1 MMQYSTE
8 FCHTRHCDRLRK
20 ELDNI
25 TTKNCPEQ
33 ENIEQVICCM
43 PEGTEPQDCT
53 EEKTTFTLTEFKE
66 LVHSAQKGDREA
78 INVLCTA
85 FKPLIYKEAYR
96 YEVRE
101 ALGEDAVNTAW
112 LIFLEQIKKYDGRDF
127 GHLPGLLQYHVHY
140 GLLHKFTRGKSVKD
154 CYYLDAEEEGDE
166 TQIAEKFDAIAQMED
181 NQAMQL
187 AFKRLTDKQRNIIN
201 AMQEP
206 DMTIKKYS
214 EEHKISYKTA
224 YLHLHRG
231 LDNLKRMI
239 A

>member
-1 MMQYSTE
+1 MQYNTE
-8 FCHTRHCDRLRK
+8 FCYTRSTNRHRK

-25 TTKNCPEQ
+25 TTNNCPEQ
-33 ENIEQVICCM
+33 ENSEEIICCV
-43 PEGTEPQDCT
+43 PEGTEPQNCT

-78 INVLCTA
+78 INTLCNA

-101 ALGEDAVNTAW
+101 ALGEDAINTAW
-112 LIFLEQIKKYDGRDF
+112 LIFLEQIKKYEGRDF

-154 CYYLDAEEEGDE
+154 CYYLDAEEEGEE
-166 TQIAEKFDAIAQMED
+166 TQIADKEDVFDRTEV
-181 NQAMQL
+181 NQLFSAAKLSIEQTNAVNEL
-187 AFKRLTDKQRNIIN
+187 VLNDLDHRVFCKKYACSSKTAFK
-201 AMQEP
+201 
-206 DMTIKKYS
+206 
-214 EEHKISYKTA
+214 
-224 YLHLHRG
+224 HRANG
-231 LDNLKRMI
+231 LQKLKLLL

>member
-1 MMQYSTE
+1 MQYSTE
-8 FCHTRHCDRLRK
+8 FCHTRHCDRHRK

-33 ENIEQVICCM
+33 ENTEQVICCV

-53 EEKTTFTLTEFKE
+53 EEKITFTLTEFKE

-127 GHLPGLLQYHVHY
+127 GHLPGLLQYYVHY

-166 TQIAEKFDAIAQMED
+166 LQIADKNNVFEQTEVNQLFSAARLSKEQTDAVKELVLNELDHRLFCKKYACSSKT
-181 NQAMQL
+181 
-187 AFKRLTDKQRNIIN
+187 AFKHRANGL
-201 AMQEP
+201 
-206 DMTIKKYS
+206 KK
-214 EEHKISYKTA
+214 
-224 YLHLHRG
+224 
-231 LDNLKRMI
+231 LKSLL

>member
-1 MMQYSTE
+1 MQYSTE

-33 ENIEQVICCM
+33 ENTEQVICCV
-43 PEGTEPQDCT
+43 PEGTELQDCT
-53 EEKTTFTLTEFKE
+53 KEKTTFTLTEFKE

-166 TQIAEKFDAIAQMED
+166 LQIADKNNVFEQTEVNQLFSAARLSKEQTDAVNELVLNELDHRLFCKKYACSSKT
-181 NQAMQL
+181 
-187 AFKRLTDKQRNIIN
+187 AFKHRANGL
-201 AMQEP
+201 
-206 DMTIKKYS
+206 KK
-214 EEHKISYKTA
+214 
-224 YLHLHRG
+224 
-231 LDNLKRMI
+231 LKSLL

>member
-1 MMQYSTE
+1 MQYSTE
-8 FCHTRHCDRLRK
+8 FCHMRHCDRLRK

-25 TTKNCPEQ
+25 TIKNCPEQ
-33 ENIEQVICCM
+33 ENTEQVICCV
-43 PEGTEPQDCT
+43 PEGTEPQNCT

-127 GHLPGLLQYHVHY
+127 GHLPGLLQYHIHY

-154 CYYLDAEEEGDE
+154 CYYLDAEEEGDGM
-166 TQIAEKFDAIAQMED
+166 QIAEKFDAIAQMED

>member
-1 MMQYSTE
+1 MQYNTE
-8 FCHTRHCDRLRK
+8 FCYTRSTNRHRK

-25 TTKNCPEQ
+25 TTQNCPKQ
-33 ENIEQVICCM
+33 ENTEEVICCV

-127 GHLPGLLQYHVHY
+127 GHLPGLLQYHIHY

-154 CYYLDAEEEGDE
+154 CYYLDAEENEE
-166 TQIAEKFDAIAQMED
+166 TQIADKDNVFERTEVNQLFSAARLSKEQTDAVNELVLNELDHRLFCKKYACSSKT
-181 NQAMQL
+181 
-187 AFKRLTDKQRNIIN
+187 AFKHRANGL
-201 AMQEP
+201 
-206 DMTIKKYS
+206 KK
-214 EEHKISYKTA
+214 
-224 YLHLHRG
+224 
-231 LDNLKRMI
+231 LKSLL

>member
-1 MMQYSTE
+1 MQYNTE
-8 FCHTRHCDRLRK
+8 FCYTRSTNRHRK

-33 ENIEQVICCM
+33 ENSEEIICCV
-43 PEGTEPQDCT
+43 PEGTEPTDYS

-66 LVHSAQKGDREA
+66 LVHSAQNGDREA
-78 INVLCTA
+78 INTLCNA

-101 ALGEDAVNTAW
+101 ALGEDSVNAAW
-112 LIFLEQIKKYDGRDF
+112 LIFLELIKSYTDRDF

-154 CYYLDAEEEGDE
+154 CYYLDAEEEGEE
-166 TQIAEKFDAIAQMED
+166 TQIADKEDVFDRTEV
-181 NQAMQL
+181 NQLFSAAKLSIEQTNAVNEL
-187 AFKRLTDKQRNIIN
+187 VLNDLDHRVFCKKYACSSKTAFK
-201 AMQEP
+201 
-206 DMTIKKYS
+206 
-214 EEHKISYKTA
+214 
-224 YLHLHRG
+224 HRANG
-231 LDNLKRMI
+231 LQKLKLLL

>member
-1 MMQYSTE
+1 MQYNTE
-8 FCHTRHCDRLRK
+8 FCYTRSTNRHRK

-25 TTKNCPEQ
+25 TTQNCPEQ
-33 ENIEQVICCM
+33 ETSEEIICCV

-78 INVLCTA
+78 INTLCNA

-101 ALGEDAVNTAW
+101 ALGEDSVNAAW
-112 LIFLEQIKKYDGRDF
+112 LIFLELIKKYEGRDF

-140 GLLHKFTRGKSVKD
+140 GLMQKITRRKSVKD
-154 CYYLDAEEEGDE
+154 YCCLDADDDSDNC
-166 TQIAEKFDAIAQMED
+166 QIKEVADKEDVFDRTEV
-181 NQAMQL
+181 NQLFSAAKLSKEQTNAVNEL
-187 AFKRLTDKQRNIIN
+187 VLNDIDHRVFCKKYACSSKTAFK
-201 AMQEP
+201 
-206 DMTIKKYS
+206 
-214 EEHKISYKTA
+214 
-224 YLHLHRG
+224 HRANG
-231 LDNLKRMI
+231 LQKLKLLL

>member
-1 MMQYSTE
+1 MQYSTE
-8 FCHTRHCDRLRK
+8 FCHTRHCDRHRK
-20 ELDNI
+20 DLDNI
-25 TTKNCPEQ
+25 TIENCNKQ
-33 ENIEQVICCM
+33 ENAEEIICCLS
-43 PEGTEPQDCT
+43 EETEQTDYS
-53 EEKTTFTLTEFKE
+53 EEKPTFTLTEFKE
-66 LVHSAQKGDREA
+66 LVISAQQDDHKA
-78 INVLCTA
+78 IDVLCNA

-96 YEVRE
+96 YEIRKN
-101 ALGEDAVNTAW
+101 LGEDAINTAW
-112 LIFLEQIKKYDGRDF
+112 LIFLEQIKKYEGRDF
-127 GHLPGLLQYHVHY
+127 GHLPGLLQYNVHY

-154 CYYLDAEEEGDE
+154 CYYLDAEEEGDGM
-166 TQIAEKFDAIAQMED
+166 QIAEKFDAIAQMED

-231 LDNLKRMI
+231 LDKLKRMI

>member
-1 MMQYSTE
+1 MQYNTE
-8 FCHTRHCDRLRK
+8 FCYTRSTNRHRK
-20 ELDNI
+20 ELNNI

-33 ENIEQVICCM
+33 ENSEEIICCV
-43 PEGTEPQDCT
+43 PEGTEPQNCT

-78 INVLCTA
+78 INTLCNA

-112 LIFLEQIKKYDGRDF
+112 LIFLEQIKKYEGRDF

-154 CYYLDAEEEGDE
+154 CYYLDAEEEGDGM
-166 TQIAEKFDAIAQMED
+166 QIAEKFDAIAQMED
-181 NQAMQL
+181 NQAMQF

-231 LDNLKRMI
+231 LNNLKRMI

>member
-1 MMQYSTE
+1 MQYSTE

-33 ENIEQVICCM
+33 ENTEQVICCV
-43 PEGTEPQDCT
+43 PEGTEPQECT

-112 LIFLEQIKKYDGRDF
+112 LIFLEQIKKYEGRDF
-127 GHLPGLLQYHVHY
+127 GHLPGLLQYYIHY

-154 CYYLDAEEEGDE
+154 CYYLDAEEEGEE

>member
-1 MMQYSTE
+1 MQYSTE

-33 ENIEQVICCM
+33 ENIEQVICCV

-154 CYYLDAEEEGDE
+154 CYYLDAEEEGDGM
-166 TQIAEKFDAIAQMED
+166 QIAEKFDAIAQMED

>member
-1 MMQYSTE
+1 MQYNTE
-8 FCHTRHCDRLRK
+8 FCYTRSTNRHRK

-33 ENIEQVICCM
+33 ENSEEIICCV

-66 LVHSAQKGDREA
+66 LVHSAQNGDREA
-78 INVLCTA
+78 INTLCNA

-101 ALGEDAVNTAW
+101 ALGEDSVNAAW

-154 CYYLDAEEEGDE
+154 CYYLDAEEEGDGM
-166 TQIAEKFDAIAQMED
+166 QIAEKFDAIAQMED
-181 NQAMQL
+181 NQAMQF

-231 LDNLKRMI
+231 LNNLKRMI

>member
-1 MMQYSTE
+1 MQYSTE
-8 FCHTRHCDRLRK
+8 FCHTRHCDCLRK

-33 ENIEQVICCM
+33 ENTEQVICCV
-43 PEGTEPQDCT
+43 PEGTEPQNCT

-127 GHLPGLLQYHVHY
+127 GHLPGLLQYHIHY

-154 CYYLDAEEEGDE
+154 CYYLDAEEEGDGM
-166 TQIAEKFDAIAQMED
+166 QIAEKFDAIAQMED

>member
-1 MMQYSTE
+1 MQYSTE
-8 FCHTRHCDRLRK
+8 FCHMRHCDRLRK

-33 ENIEQVICCM
+33 KNTEQVICCV
-43 PEGTEPQDCT
+43 PEGTEPQECT

-154 CYYLDAEEEGDE
+154 CYYLDAEEEGEE

>member
-1 MMQYSTE
+1 MQYSTE

-33 ENIEQVICCM
+33 ENTEEIICCV

-53 EEKTTFTLTEFKE
+53 EEKTSFTLTEFKE

-78 INVLCTA
+78 INVLCTS

-154 CYYLDAEEEGDE
+154 CYYLDAEEEGDGM
-166 TQIAEKFDAIAQMED
+166 QIAEKFDAIAQMED

>member
-1 MMQYSTE
+1 
-8 FCHTRHCDRLRK
+8 
-20 ELDNI
+20 
-25 TTKNCPEQ
+25 
-33 ENIEQVICCM
+33 M

-78 INVLCTA
+78 INTLCNA

-101 ALGEDAVNTAW
+101 ALGEDSVNAAW
-112 LIFLEQIKKYDGRDF
+112 LIFLEQIKKYEGRDF

-154 CYYLDAEEEGDE
+154 CYYLDAEEEGEE
-166 TQIAEKFDAIAQMED
+166 TQIADKEDVFDRTEV
-181 NQAMQL
+181 NQLFSAAKLSIEQTNAVNEL
-187 AFKRLTDKQRNIIN
+187 VLNDIDHRVFCKKYACSSKTAFK
-201 AMQEP
+201 
-206 DMTIKKYS
+206 
-214 EEHKISYKTA
+214 
-224 YLHLHRG
+224 HRANG
-231 LDNLKRMI
+231 LQKLKLLL

>member
-1 MMQYSTE
+1 MQYSTE

-33 ENIEQVICCM
+33 ENTEQVICCV
-43 PEGTEPQDCT
+43 PEGTEPQNCT

-127 GHLPGLLQYHVHY
+127 GHLPGLLQHHIHY

-154 CYYLDAEEEGDE
+154 CYYLDAEEEGE
-166 TQIAEKFDAIAQMED
+166 GMQIAEKFDAIAQMED

>member
-1 MMQYSTE
+1 
-8 FCHTRHCDRLRK
+8 
-20 ELDNI
+20 
-25 TTKNCPEQ
+25 
-33 ENIEQVICCM
+33 M

-66 LVHSAQKGDREA
+66 LVHSAQNGDREA
-78 INVLCTA
+78 INTLCNA

-101 ALGEDAVNTAW
+101 ALGEDAINTAW

-154 CYYLDAEEEGDE
+154 CYYLDAEEEGE
-166 TQIAEKFDAIAQMED
+166 GMQIAEKFDAIAQMED

-201 AMQEP
+201 AKQEP

>member
-1 MMQYSTE
+1 MQYSTE

-33 ENIEQVICCM
+33 ENTEQVICCV
-43 PEGTEPQDCT
+43 PEGTEPQECT

-154 CYYLDAEEEGDE
+154 CYYLDAEEEGE
-166 TQIAEKFDAIAQMED
+166 KTQIAEKFDAIAQMED

>member
-1 MMQYSTE
+1 MQYNTE
-8 FCHTRHCDRLRK
+8 FCYTRSTNRHRK

-33 ENIEQVICCM
+33 ENSEEIICCV
-43 PEGTEPQDCT
+43 PEGTEQTDYS

-78 INVLCTA
+78 INTLCNA

-101 ALGEDAVNTAW
+101 ALGEDSVNAAW
-112 LIFLEQIKKYDGRDF
+112 LIFLEQITKYEGRDF

-140 GLLHKFTRGKSVKD
+140 GLLQKVTRRKSVKD
-154 CYYLDAEEEGDE
+154 YCCLDADDDSDNC
-166 TQIAEKFDAIAQMED
+166 QIKEVADKDDAFERMEV
-181 NQAMQL
+181 NQLFSAAKLSKEQTNAVNEL
-187 AFKRLTDKQRNIIN
+187 VLNDIDHRVFCKKYACSSKTAFK
-201 AMQEP
+201 
-206 DMTIKKYS
+206 
-214 EEHKISYKTA
+214 
-224 YLHLHRG
+224 HRANG
-231 LDNLKRMI
+231 LQKLKLLL

>member
-1 MMQYSTE
+1 MQYSTE

-25 TTKNCPEQ
+25 TTKNFPEQ
-33 ENIEQVICCM
+33 ENTEQVICCV
-43 PEGTEPQDCT
+43 PEGTEPQECT

-154 CYYLDAEEEGDE
+154 CYYLDAEEEGEE

>member
-1 MMQYSTE
+1 MQYSTE

-33 ENIEQVICCM
+33 ENTEQVICCV
-43 PEGTEPQDCT
+43 PEGTELQDCT

-112 LIFLEQIKKYDGRDF
+112 VIFLEQIKKYDGRDF

-154 CYYLDAEEEGDE
+154 CYYLDAEEEGDGM
-166 TQIAEKFDAIAQMED
+166 QITEKFDAIAQMED

-201 AMQEP
+201 TMQEP

>member
-1 MMQYSTE
+1 MQYSTE

-33 ENIEQVICCM
+33 ENTEQVICCV
-43 PEGTEPQDCT
+43 PEDTEQQDCT

-154 CYYLDAEEEGDE
+154 CYYLDAEEEGEE

>member
-1 MMQYSTE
+1 MQYSTE

-33 ENIEQVICCM
+33 ENTEQVICCV
-43 PEGTEPQDCT
+43 PEGTEPQECT

-66 LVHSAQKGDREA
+66 LVHSAQKGAHEA

-127 GHLPGLLQYHVHY
+127 GHLPGLLQYYIHY

-154 CYYLDAEEEGDE
+154 CYYLDAEEEGEE

>member
-1 MMQYSTE
+1 MQYSTE

-33 ENIEQVICCM
+33 ENTEQVICCV

-154 CYYLDAEEEGDE
+154 FYYLDAEEEGDGM
-166 TQIAEKFDAIAQMED
+166 QIAEKFDAIAQMED

-231 LDNLKRMI
+231 LDKLKRMI

>member
-1 MMQYSTE
+1 MQYSTE

-33 ENIEQVICCM
+33 ENTEQVICCV

-101 ALGEDAVNTAW
+101 ALGEDAINTAW
-112 LIFLEQIKKYDGRDF
+112 LIFLEQIKKYKDRDF
-127 GHLPGLLQYHVHY
+127 GHLPGLLQYYIHY

-166 TQIAEKFDAIAQMED
+166 LQIADKNNVFERTEVNQLFSAAKLSKEQTDAVNELILNELDHRLFCKKYACSSKT
-181 NQAMQL
+181 
-187 AFKRLTDKQRNIIN
+187 AFK
-201 AMQEP
+201 
-206 DMTIKKYS
+206 
-214 EEHKISYKTA
+214 
-224 YLHLHRG
+224 HRANG
-231 LDNLKRMI
+231 LQKLKLLL

>member
-1 MMQYSTE
+1 MQYNTE
-8 FCHTRHCDRLRK
+8 FCYTRSTNRHRK

-25 TTKNCPEQ
+25 TTQNCPKQ
-33 ENIEQVICCM
+33 ENTEEVICCV

-154 CYYLDAEEEGDE
+154 CYYLDAEEEGEE
-166 TQIAEKFDAIAQMED
+166 TQIADKDNVFERTEVNQLFSAARLSKEQTDAVNELVLNELDHRLFCKKYACSSKT
-181 NQAMQL
+181 
-187 AFKRLTDKQRNIIN
+187 AFKHRANGL
-201 AMQEP
+201 
-206 DMTIKKYS
+206 KK
-214 EEHKISYKTA
+214 
-224 YLHLHRG
+224 
-231 LDNLKRMI
+231 LKSLL

>member
-1 MMQYSTE
+1 MQYSTE

-33 ENIEQVICCM
+33 ENPEQVICCV
-43 PEGTEPQDCT
+43 PEGTEPQECT

-127 GHLPGLLQYHVHY
+127 GHLPGLLQYHIHY

-154 CYYLDAEEEGDE
+154 CYYLDAEEEGEE

>member
-1 MMQYSTE
+1 MQYSTE
-8 FCHTRHCDRLRK
+8 FCHMRHCDRHRK

-33 ENIEQVICCM
+33 ENTEQVICCV

-154 CYYLDAEEEGDE
+154 CYYLDAEEEGEE

>member
-8 FCHTRHCDRLRK
+8 FCHTRHCDRHRK

-33 ENIEQVICCM
+33 ENTEQVICCV
-43 PEGTEPQDCT
+43 PEGTEPQECT

-154 CYYLDAEEEGDE
+154 CYYLDAEEEGEE

>member
-1 MMQYSTE
+1 MQYSTE
-8 FCHTRHCDRLRK
+8 FCHTRHCDRHRK

-25 TTKNCPEQ
+25 TTKKCPEQ
-33 ENIEQVICCM
+33 ENSEEIICCM

-154 CYYLDAEEEGDE
+154 CYYLDAEEEGEE
-166 TQIAEKFDAIAQMED
+166 TQIADKDNVFERTEVNQLFSAAKLSKEQTDAVNELVLNELDHRLFCKKYACSSKT
-181 NQAMQL
+181 
-187 AFKRLTDKQRNIIN
+187 AFKHRANGL
-201 AMQEP
+201 
-206 DMTIKKYS
+206 KK
-214 EEHKISYKTA
+214 
-224 YLHLHRG
+224 
-231 LDNLKRMI
+231 LKSLL

>member
-1 MMQYSTE
+1 MQYSTE

-33 ENIEQVICCM
+33 ENTEQVICCV

-154 CYYLDAEEEGDE
+154 CYYLDAEEEGEE

-224 YLHLHRG
+224 YLHLHRC

>member
-1 MMQYSTE
+1 MQYSTE
-8 FCHTRHCDRLRK
+8 FCHMRHCDRLRK

-33 ENIEQVICCM
+33 ENTEQVICCV
-43 PEGTEPQDCT
+43 PEGTEPQDYS
-53 EEKTTFTLTEFKE
+53 EEKKTFTLTEFKE
-66 LVHSAQKGDREA
+66 LVHSAQKGEREA
-78 INVLCTA
+78 INTLCNA

-154 CYYLDAEEEGDE
+154 CYYLDAEEEGE
-166 TQIAEKFDAIAQMED
+166 EMQIAEKFDAIAQMED

-231 LDNLKRMI
+231 LDKLKRMI

>member
-1 MMQYSTE
+1 MQYSTE

-33 ENIEQVICCM
+33 ENTEQVICCV

-66 LVHSAQKGDREA
+66 LVHSAQNGDREA
-78 INVLCTA
+78 INTLCNA

-154 CYYLDAEEEGDE
+154 CYYLDAEEEGDGM
-166 TQIAEKFDAIAQMED
+166 QIAEKFDAIAQMED

-231 LDNLKRMI
+231 LDKLKRMI

>member
-1 MMQYSTE
+1 MQYSTE

-33 ENIEQVICCM
+33 ENTEQVICCV

-66 LVHSAQKGDREA
+66 LVHSAQKGEREA
-78 INVLCTA
+78 INTLCNA

-112 LIFLEQIKKYDGRDF
+112 LIFLEKIKKYDGRDF
-127 GHLPGLLQYHVHY
+127 GHLPGLLQYHIHY

-154 CYYLDAEEEGDE
+154 CYYLDAEEEGEE
-166 TQIAEKFDAIAQMED
+166 TQIADKDNVFEQTEVNQLFSAARLSKEQTDAVNELVLNELDHRLFCKKYACSSKT
-181 NQAMQL
+181 
-187 AFKRLTDKQRNIIN
+187 AFKHRANGL
-201 AMQEP
+201 
-206 DMTIKKYS
+206 KK
-214 EEHKISYKTA
+214 
-224 YLHLHRG
+224 
-231 LDNLKRMI
+231 LKSLL

>member
-1 MMQYSTE
+1 MQYSTE
-8 FCHTRHCDRLRK
+8 FCHMRHCDRLRK

-33 ENIEQVICCM
+33 ENTEQVICCV
-43 PEGTEPQDCT
+43 PECTEPQDCT

-66 LVHSAQKGDREA
+66 LVHSAQKGEREA

-166 TQIAEKFDAIAQMED
+166 LQIADKNNVFEQTEVNQLFSAARLSKEQTDAVNELVLNELDHRLFCKKYACSSKT
-181 NQAMQL
+181 
-187 AFKRLTDKQRNIIN
+187 AFKHRANGL
-201 AMQEP
+201 
-206 DMTIKKYS
+206 KK
-214 EEHKISYKTA
+214 
-224 YLHLHRG
+224 
-231 LDNLKRMI
+231 LKSLL